1 MSVLI
6 LKNISKNIK
15 QSKFYTVM
23 ADEVTNIS
31 SHEQLVI
38 DQNFEPQKD
47 MTGFYKVA
55 DIKSET
61 LFTNIKDALSR
72 MNINQWI
79 VKANAMME
87 HLT

>member
-1 MSVLI
+1 MSVLV

-15 QSKFYTVM
+15 QSKFYTIM

-31 SHEQLVI
+31 GHEQLVI

>member
-1 MSVLI
+1 MSVLV

-15 QSKFYTVM
+15 QSKFYTIM

-47 MTGFYKVA
+47 MTGFYKVP

-79 VKANAMME
+79 VKVNAMME